1 MGELYTS
8 VEAFTAEDLARYLV
22 RQGRRQGLIG
32 VVSPAMVRA
41 CKRLLKEYESR
52 CQLILALEHVLSTFA
67 EVVGVNERLLTVG
80 VLDIAIKELGGPNRP
95 WEALYFQRFVET
107 EREAEYFTLWL
118 GVLEDTEEAN
128 RGSEPRLGEELYP
141 TWEAVRLRAE
151 EQLAQAVAVI
161 RERFRQRREL
171 EEWTPVEPEP
181 AGQRLARGGIIR
193 MEDRVFR
200 MQRDKST

>member
-67 EVVGVNERLLTVG
+67 EVVGVNERLLTLAV
-80 VLDIAIKELGGPNRP
+80 VDIAVKELGGSNRP
-95 WEALYFQRFVET
+95 WEALYFQRFAGT
-107 EREAEYFTLWL
+107 GQEAEYFTLWL
-118 GVLEDTEEAN
+118 GVLEDTDEAN

-151 EQLAQAVAVI
+151 AQLDQAVQAI
-161 RERFRQRREL
+161 RQRFKQRREL
-171 EEWTPVEPEP
+171 EEWVPESKEVGP
-181 AGQRLARGGIIR
+181 RVARGGIIR
-193 MEDRVFR
+193 MGDQAFR
-200 MQRDKST
+200 PYRRDDG